1 MGCILE
7 KSSIYQRVMKERYV
21 LIAGAVAITLTESQE
36 QAFQEELGRIEPEAQ
51 EQVMQIVTSW
61 MQTGIEQGRREGI
74 QEGIR
79 RAQSFSGDAFAAS
92 SSRTVKLPSWDF

>member
-1 MGCILE
+1 MDCILE
-7 KSSIYQRVMKERYV
+7 KSSIYPRVMKDRCV
-21 LIAGAVAITLTESQE
+21 PTAGAVAITLTESEE

-61 MQTGIEQGRREGI
+61 VQTGIERGRREGI

-79 RAQSFSGDAFAAS
+79 LGKVSLVMRLLHRRRRKEKQ
-92 SSRTVKLPSWDF
+92 P

>member
-21 LIAGAVAITLTESQE
+21 LTAGAVAITLTESQE

-51 EQVMQIVTSW
+51 EQVVQIVTSW

-79 RAQSFSGDAFAAS
+79 LGKVSLVMRLLHRRRRKEKQ
-92 SSRTVKLPSWDF
+92 P